1 MLNKIFPKRER
12 LYKKNISTIMVVEDI
27 MAEQG
32 ISLEMLSAVI
42 GISVPKL
49 TKWFDYK
56 TMFSEDQLIKIIDS
70 LDNFD

>member
-12 LYKKNISTIMVVEDI
+12 LYKKNISTIMVVEDV

-42 GISVPKL
+42 GISVSKL
-49 TKWFDYK
+49 TKWFAYK